1 MKMFSPKVFLF
12 AFALALAFLRPP
24 AARARG
30 EKFEVQRVAEGV
42 YAVVRREPLGLWFE
56 ANNVL
61 IVNDED
67 VVVVDSNISPA
78 ATREV
83 IGALRKI
90 TAKPVRYVVNTHW
103 HEDHVIGNQAW
114 REAYPAVEFVGHAS
128 TLRDFPAVGLAN
140 RKQAVEGGASLAAM
154 FRKQIAEGRSLADG
168 AALAEEERAGYAQT
182 ADLIER
188 YVAESPAFR
197 VVLPTLTV
205 EDRLTLVRG
214 ARTIEIRHLG
224 RGHTGADL
232 VVYLPKESIVVAGDL
247 VVWPVPLVGTTSHP
261 AEFAAALEKLIAL
274 KPAVIIP
281 GHGPVMRDDSHP
293 RLVARL
299 LNSIRE
305 QTEAAVKRGETLEQ
319 ARKSVNLDEFR
330 KALAGDSQLRAFVF
344 HNYVTLPAVAAAYR
358 QAAEKR

>member
-1 MKMFSPKVFLF
+1 MKMFSARVFLS
-12 AFALALAFLRPP
+12 ALALTLSTPL
-24 AARARG
+24 AATGQAER
-30 EKFEVQRVAEGV
+30 FEVQKVADGV
-42 YAVVRREPLGLWFE
+42 YALIRREPLGLWFE

-61 IVNDED
+61 IVNDDD

-83 IGALRKI
+83 ISALKKI
-90 TAKPVRYVVNTHW
+90 TQKPVRYVVNTHW

-114 REAYPAVEFVGHAS
+114 REAYPLVEFVGHAS
-128 TLRDFPAVGLAN
+128 TLADFPAVGLSN
-140 RKQAVEGGASLAAM
+140 RKQAVEGGPNLAAM
-154 FRKQIAEGRSLADG
+154 LRKQIAEGRSLAGG
-168 AALAEEERAGYAQT
+168 ATLTEEERAGYALT

-188 YVAESPAFR
+188 YVAESGTFR
-197 VVLPTLTV
+197 DVLPTLTV

-214 ARTIEIRHLG
+214 RRTIEIRHLG

-232 VVYLPKESIVVAGDL
+232 VVHLPKEGIVVAGDL

-293 RLVARL
+293 RLVARML
-299 LNSIRE
+299 HSIRE
-305 QTEAAVKRGETLEQ
+305 QTEQAVKRGETLEQ
-319 ARKSVNLDEFR
+319 ARNSVNLEEFR
-330 KALAGDSQLRAFVF
+330 KALAGDSQFRSFVF
-344 HNYVTLPAVAAAYR
+344 YNYVTLPAIAAAFK
-358 QAAEKR
+358 QATDKR

>member
-1 MKMFSPKVFLF
+1 MFFARVFLS
-12 AFALALAFLRPP
+12 ALSFALLVPL
-24 AARARG
+24 AARGQAD
-30 EKFEVQRVAEGV
+30 KFEVQKVADGV
-42 YAVVRREPLGLWFE
+42 YAVIRREALGLWFE

-67 VVVVDSNISPA
+67 VVVVDANISPA

-128 TLRDFPAVGLAN
+128 TLADFPAVGLTN
-140 RKQAVEGGASLAAM
+140 RKQAVENAPKLAAM
-154 FRKQIAEGRSLADG
+154 LRKQITDGKSLEGGG
-168 AALAEEERAGYAQT
+168 ALTDEERAGYALT
-182 ADLIER
+182 AEFVER
-188 YVAESPAFR
+188 YVAESPTFR
-197 VVLPTLTV
+197 VVLPTLMV

-232 VVYLPKESIVVAGDL
+232 VVHLPKEGIVCAGDL
-247 VVWPVPLVGTTSHP
+247 VVWPVPLVGTTSYP
-261 AEFAAALEKLIAL
+261 AEFASALEKLIAL
-274 KPAVIIP
+274 RPAVIIP

-299 LNSIRE
+299 LTSIRE

-319 ARKSVNLDEFR
+319 ARKSVRLEEFR
-330 KALAGDSQLRAFVF
+330 QALAGDSQFRAFVF
-344 HNYVTLPAVAAAYR
+344 HNYVTLPAVAAAFK
-358 QAAEKR
+358 QATEKR